1 MAGAVALLV
10 VLVIA
15 LYVCWLMI
23 QPFFNVLMWAAVLA
37 MVFYP
42 LHRRIRAEMRKP
54 TAAAAVSTLLVV
66 LLILLPVTFVTIAVV
81 RELSGAAASFQAPT
95 GEWTSRIPPSVLSAA
110 QRAATALDIDID
122 RETARKFLA
131 DRLQVWGASLA
142 ASTLVVVGGAVGA
155 IGQTVLVVFT
165 LFYFFRDGE
174 RIRQAAYQI
183 VPLQRVQWQDIIAR
197 TQEVVGATVYGVLAI
212 AAIQGVLGTFIFWA
226 LGLPSPLLW
235 GVVMFFLCMIPMAG
249 AFLVWAP
256 AAIYLVLT
264 GTYLKAAILVG
275 WGIVVIGSIDNV
287 LSPRLVGGRA
297 RLHELLIFFGVLGGL
312 QVFGVLGLVLGPV
325 VIATTLALVEMAR
338 QAGRPPSETLKEE
351 TVIEEQ
357 SELRDVSKPPE
368 GAK

>member
-1 MAGAVALLV
+1 MAGLVALLV
-10 VLVIA
+10 VLAIA

-23 QPFFNVLMWAAVLA
+23 QPFFNVLMWAGVLA

-54 TAAAAVSTLLVV
+54 TAAAAVSTLLVI
-66 LLILLPVTFVTIAVV
+66 LLILLPVTFITIAVV
-81 RELSGAAASFQAPT
+81 RELSGAASSFQAPS
-95 GEWTSRIPPSVLSAA
+95 GEWTQRIPPALVRAA
-110 QRAATALDIDID
+110 QRAADALNIDVD
-122 RETARKFLA
+122 RESARKFVA
-131 DRLQVWGASLA
+131 DRLQGWGTTLA
-142 ASTLVVVGGAVGA
+142 TSTLVVVGGAVGA
-155 IGQTVLVVFT
+155 IGQMVLVVFT

-174 RIRQAAYQI
+174 RIRQSVYQI
-183 VPLQRVQWQDIIAR
+183 VPLERVQWQDIIAR

-212 AAIQGVLGTFIFWA
+212 AGIQGVLGTFIFWA

-256 AAIYLVLT
+256 AAVYLALT
-264 GTYLKAAILVG
+264 GAYIKAGILVG

-287 LSPRLVGGRA
+287 LSPRLVGSRA

-338 QAGRPPSETLKEE
+338 QAGRPPSETLNEE
-351 TVIEEQ
+351 TVLEEQ
-357 SELRDVSKPPE
+357 SELRDVPRT
-368 GAK
+368 